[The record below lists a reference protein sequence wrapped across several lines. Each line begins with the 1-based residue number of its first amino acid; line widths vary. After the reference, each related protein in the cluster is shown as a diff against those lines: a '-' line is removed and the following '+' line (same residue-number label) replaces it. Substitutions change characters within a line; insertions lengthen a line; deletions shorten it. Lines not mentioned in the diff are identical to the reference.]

1 MLDEGKAV
9 VTPVESGEPSDRPGL
24 KRRAFL
30 AGLGGVAAG
39 VAVISRMKAAHADS
53 VWNEGVLDDMSNEQ
67 LVDMLTKMYRSRWW
81 EEGIKEQFL
90 AGTDGLYG
98 SFHIAV
104 GQEACPV
111 GACAALRDDDFITST
126 HRGHHDLIA
135 KGGDIRK
142 MAAEIYFKETGYNKA
157 YGGSMHITDLSLG
170 ILGMNGIIGPSH
182 LLAAGAAYGNQIR
195 GTDQVALSFGGDGSV
210 NNGYFWAGLRNA
222 ALYKLPLIMFIQNNG
237 WQVSNP
243 VQNTTPLKDLAVM
256 SKGLE
261 IPGYVV
267 DGNDVLA
274 VYSVTKAA
282 VDRARRGEG
291 PTLIEAKTNRF
302 YDHSGLAGA
311 SAGVL
316 GAFGLPYRSDK
327 DVRAWIANDPILRF
341 RNVLAAL
348 EVLTPEQADELEA
361 EVRAQVD
368 EAIEFARSSPLP
380 NPELGLENVYAQGR
394 VLASQFA

>member
-1 MLDEGKAV
+1 
-9 VTPVESGEPSDRPGL
+9 
-24 KRRAFL
+24 
-30 AGLGGVAAG
+30 
-39 VAVISRMKAAHADS
+39 
-53 VWNEGVLDDMSNEQ
+53 
-67 LVDMLTKMYRSRWW
+67 
-81 EEGIKEQFL
+81 
-90 AGTDGLYG
+90 
-98 SFHIAV
+98 
-104 GQEACPV
+104 
-111 GACAALRDDDFITST
+111 
-126 HRGHHDLIA
+126 
-135 KGGDIRK
+135 
-142 MAAEIYFKETGYNKA
+142 
-157 YGGSMHITDLSLG
+157 MHITDLSLG

-195 GTDQVALSFGGDGSV
+195 GTDQVAVSFGGDGSI

-243 VQNTTPLKDLAVM
+243 TQNTTPLKDLAVIAQGM
-256 SKGLE
+256 E

-311 SAGVL
+311 QAGVI

-327 DVRAWIANDPILRF
+327 DVRAWIAQDPILRF
-341 RNVLAAL
+341 RRTLAAL
-348 EVLTPEQADELEA
+348 DVLSEEQADQLEA
-361 EVRAQVD
+361 DVRLQVD
-368 EAIEFARSSPLP
+368 EAIEFARQSPLP
-380 NPELGLENVYAQGR
+380 NPEIGLENVYAQGR
-394 VLASQFA
+394 VVASQFFA